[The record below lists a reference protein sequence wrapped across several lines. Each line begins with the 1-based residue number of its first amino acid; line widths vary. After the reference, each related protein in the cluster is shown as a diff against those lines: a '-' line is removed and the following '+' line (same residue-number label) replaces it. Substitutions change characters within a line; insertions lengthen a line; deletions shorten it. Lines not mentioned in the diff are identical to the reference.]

1 MPTTTKAPTKAKSKP
16 AAKTS
21 NGKSTNGSNGSKASK
36 PAPKASRPAPAK
48 PLPPAL
54 GALAKKLGIATNQVV
69 VLIDAPSY
77 FPDKLGKLPD
87 TVELRHSAMRGAGF
101 DLAVLFVPN
110 QNTLGRRFSQLAKLM
125 RPSGALWVA
134 WPSKTSGF
142 SCDVTMDGARA
153 VAQKDGLV
161 DNSTHEM
168 DQYWTGARFVA
179 KTSVITE
186 IK

>member
-1 MPTTTKAPTKAKSKP
+1 MPTTTKAKSKP
-16 AAKTS
+16 AGRTAV
-21 NGKSTNGSNGSKASK
+21 AK
-36 PAPKASRPAPAK
+36 PAKVAK
-48 PLPPAL
+48 PSKVVTKPAAAKVAVPKVVATPV
-54 GALAKKLGIATNQVV
+54 GALAKKLGIGGTQVV

-77 FPDKLGKLPD
+77 FPDKLGTLPE

-110 QNTLGRRFSQLAKLM
+110 QNTLSRRFSQLAKLM
-125 RPSGALWVA
+125 RPSGSLWVA

-142 SCDVTMDGARA
+142 SCDVTMEGAR
-153 VAQKDGLV
+153 VIAQKDGLV

-168 DQYWTGARFVA
+168 DQYWSGVRFVA

>member
-1 MPTTTKAPTKAKSKP
+1 MPTTTKAKSRTAGRSAAGKATKAAKP
-16 AAKTS
+16 A
-21 NGKSTNGSNGSKASK
+21 KSASK
-36 PAPKASRPAPAK
+36 PAPAPKLSLAG
-48 PLPPAL
+48 L
-54 GALAKKLGIATNQVV
+54 GPLAKKLGILPGQVV

-77 FPDKLGKLPD
+77 FPDKLGKLPE

-101 DLAVLFVPN
+101 DLALLFVPN

-142 SCDVTMDGARA
+142 SCDVTLDGARG
-153 VAQKDGLV
+153 VALKDGLV

-168 DQYWTGARFVA
+168 DQYWTGVRFIA
-179 KTSVITE
+179 KSGVITE

>member
-1 MPTTTKAPTKAKSKP
+1 MPTTTKAKSKP
-16 AAKTS
+16 AA
-21 NGKSTNGSNGSKASK
+21 GKSTKISK
-36 PAPKASRPAPAK
+36 PAKSEPKAATKAAAAPK
-48 PLPPAL
+48 PSAAGL
-54 GALAKKLGIATNQVV
+54 GALAKKLGIQPGQVV

-77 FPDKLGKLPD
+77 FPDKLGKLPE

-101 DLAVLFVPN
+101 DLALLFVPN
-110 QNTLGRRFSQLAKLM
+110 QNTLSRRFSQLAKLM
-125 RPSGALWVA
+125 RPSGALWVS

-142 SCDVTMDGARA
+142 SCDVTMESARA
-153 VAQKDGLV
+153 VALKDGLL

>member
-1 MPTTTKAPTKAKSKP
+1 MPTTTKAKSKP
-16 AAKTS
+16 AGRTAA
-21 NGKSTNGSNGSKASK
+21 GKSVKAAK
-36 PAPKASRPAPAK
+36 PAKAVTKPSAKAAPKVAATPV
-48 PLPPAL
+48 
-54 GALAKKLGIATNQVV
+54 GALAKKLGIGGTQVV

-77 FPDKLGKLPD
+77 FPDKLGALPD

-153 VAQKDGLV
+153 IAQKDGLV

-168 DQYWTGARFVA
+168 DQYWSGVRFVA
-179 KTSVITE
+179 KTSVMTE

>member
-1 MPTTTKAPTKAKSKP
+1 MPTTTKAKSKVAGRS
-16 AAKTS
+16 AA
-21 NGKSTNGSNGSKASK
+21 GKNAKASK
-36 PAPKASRPAPAK
+36 PVKSVSKTAKIAKPAAPANGGS
-48 PLPPAL
+48 PLARR
-54 GALAKKLGIATNQVV
+54 LGIQTGHVV

-77 FPDKLGKLPD
+77 FPDKLGKLPEG
-87 TVELRHSAMRGAGF
+87 VELRHSAMRGAGF

-110 QNTLGRRFSQLAKLM
+110 QNTLTRRFSQLAKLM
-125 RPSGALWVA
+125 RPAGAVWVA

-142 SCDVTMDGARA
+142 SCDVSMEGARG
-153 VAQKDGLV
+153 VALKDGLV

-186 IK
+186 VK

>member
-1 MPTTTKAPTKAKSKP
+1 MPTTTKAKARPAGRTASSKP
-16 AAKTS
+16 AKT
-21 NGKSTNGSNGSKASK
+21 TK
-36 PAPKASRPAPAK
+36 PAKSPAK
-48 PLPPAL
+48 PAAAAKAPASNL
-54 GALAKKLGIATNQVV
+54 GPLAKKLGIQAGQVV

-77 FPDKLGKLPD
+77 FPDKLGKLPE

-101 DLAVLFVPN
+101 DLALLFVPN
-110 QNTLGRRFSQLAKLM
+110 QNTLSRRFSQLAKLM

-142 SCDVTMDGARA
+142 SCDVTLEGARA
-153 VAQKDGLV
+153 VALKDGLA

-179 KTSVITE
+179 KPGAVITE

>member
-1 MPTTTKAPTKAKSKP
+1 MPTTTKAKSRPAARSAPIKSAKPTKPAKSESKP
-16 AAKTS
+16 AAKP
-21 NGKSTNGSNGSKASK
+21 A
-36 PAPKASRPAPAK
+36 PAPKAAASG
-48 PLPPAL
+48 L
-54 GALAKKLGIATNQVV
+54 GPLAKKLGIQPGQVV

-77 FPDKLGKLPD
+77 FPDKLGKLPE

-101 DLAVLFVPN
+101 DLALLFVPN
-110 QNTLGRRFSQLAKLM
+110 QNTLSRRFSQLAKLM

-142 SCDVTMDGARA
+142 SCDVTLDGARA
-153 VAQKDGLV
+153 VAQKDGLA
-161 DNSTHEM
+161 DNTTHEM

-179 KTSVITE
+179 KPGGVITE

>member
-1 MPTTTKAPTKAKSKP
+1 MPTTTKAKSKT
-16 AAKTS
+16 AGKSAQ
-21 NGKSTNGSNGSKASK
+21 GKSTKASK
-36 PAPKASRPAPAK
+36 PEKAPSRPAKNGTAPAAA
-48 PLPPAL
+48 PA
-54 GALAKKLGIATNQVV
+54 GGLAKRLGIQTGHVV

-87 TVELRHSAMRGAGF
+87 GVELRHSAMRGAGF

-110 QNTLGRRFSQLAKLM
+110 QNTLSRRFSQLAKLM
-125 RPSGALWVA
+125 RPAGAVWVA

-142 SCDVTMDGARA
+142 SCDVTGEGARA
-153 VAQKDGLV
+153 VALKDGLA

-168 DQYWTGARFVA
+168 DQYWTGMRFVA
-179 KTSVITE
+179 KTAVLTE

>member
-1 MPTTTKAPTKAKSKP
+1 MPTTTKAKSRTAGRSAAGKTAKVSKP
-16 AAKTS
+16 A
-21 NGKSTNGSNGSKASK
+21 KSVSK
-36 PAPKASRPAPAK
+36 PAKPAPPVNGGS
-48 PLPPAL
+48 PLARR
-54 GALAKKLGIATNQVV
+54 LGIQTGHVV

-87 TVELRHSAMRGAGF
+87 GVELRHSAMRGAGF

-110 QNTLGRRFSQLAKLM
+110 QNTLTRRFSQLAKLM
-125 RPSGALWVA
+125 RPAGAVWVA

-142 SCDVTMDGARA
+142 SCDVSADGARG
-153 VAQKDGLV
+153 VALKDGLV

-168 DQYWTGARFVA
+168 DQYWTGMRFVA

-186 IK
+186 LK

>member
-1 MPTTTKAPTKAKSKP
+1 MPTTTKAKSKP
-16 AAKTS
+16 AGRSAAGKSAKTS
-21 NGKSTNGSNGSKASK
+21 KPAKSESKAASK
-36 PAPKASRPAPAK
+36 PAAAAK
-48 PLPPAL
+48 PSLAGL
-54 GALAKKLGIATNQVV
+54 GALAKKLGISAGQVV

-77 FPDKLGKLPD
+77 FPDKLGKLPE

-101 DLAVLFVPN
+101 DLALLFVPN
-110 QNTLGRRFSQLAKLM
+110 QNTLSRRFSQLAKLM

-142 SCDVTMDGARA
+142 SCDVTLEGARV

-168 DQYWTGARFVA
+168 DQYWTGARFVS

>member
-1 MPTTTKAPTKAKSKP
+1 MPTTTKAKSSTPGKT
-16 AAKTS
+16 AA
-21 NGKSTNGSNGSKASK
+21 GKSTKAAKPAKSASGSAKT
-36 PAPKASRPAPAK
+36 APKAAAAPASAAG
-48 PLPPAL
+48 P
-54 GALAKKLGIATNQVV
+54 LAKKLGIQAGHVV

-87 TVELRHSAMRGAGF
+87 GVELRHSAMRGAGF

-110 QNTLGRRFSQLAKLM
+110 QNTLTRRFSQLAKLM
-125 RPSGALWVA
+125 RPAGAVWVA

-142 SCDVTMDGARA
+142 SCDVNADGARV
-153 VAQKDGLV
+153 VASKDGLV

-168 DQYWTGARFVA
+168 DQYWTGMRFVS

>member
-1 MPTTTKAPTKAKSKP
+1 MPTTTKAKSKP
-16 AAKTS
+16 AGRSAP
-21 NGKSTNGSNGSKASK
+21 GKSVKVAKPAKSVSK
-36 PAPKASRPAPAK
+36 PAAKAPTPKPAA
-48 PLPPAL
+48 AAV
-54 GALAKKLGIATNQVV
+54 GALAKKLGIGGSQVV

-77 FPDKLGKLPD
+77 FPDKLGPLPE

-142 SCDVTMDGARA
+142 SCDVTMEGARI